1 MVTLKEINQLKKL
14 IPNISIK
21 DANKYLMRTNGNV
34 MGAKALFDKENK

>member
-34 MGAKALFDKENK
+34 IGAKALFDEENK

>member
-34 MGAKALFDKENK
+34 MGAKAIYEKEHS